1 METPQTTA
9 PRGNERERTMNNLNE
24 RIRLLKEAIERAEAE
39 ALSLEEFTPRAL
51 ASIRLLSN
59 YYEMLAWFQ
68 ANNI

>member
-1 METPQTTA
+1 
-9 PRGNERERTMNNLNE
+9 MNNLNE

-39 ALSLEEFTPRAL
+39 ALNIPEFTPRAL

-59 YYEMLAWFQ
+59 YYEMLDWFE